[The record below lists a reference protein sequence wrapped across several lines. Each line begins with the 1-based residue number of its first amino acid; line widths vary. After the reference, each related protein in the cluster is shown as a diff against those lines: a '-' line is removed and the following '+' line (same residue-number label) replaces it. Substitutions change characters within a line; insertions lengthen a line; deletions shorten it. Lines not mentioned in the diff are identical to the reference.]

1 MLDEAEE
8 ERDGGGGGGRLCRGG
23 GVLRRAYDDDDGVGV
38 GVEAFGLLRVGGW
51 NRFKASEND
60 VVIVKSRM
68 KRAVCA
74 SLLVMVMCCQY

>member
-1 MLDEAEE
+1 M
-8 ERDGGGGGGRLCRGG
+8 R
-23 GVLRRAYDDDDGVGV
+23 RRAYDDEDEDEDEDDDV
-38 GVEAFGLLRVGGW
+38 GVEAFGLSRVGGW